1 MPERLELDIRTAPD
15 GRQVIYFP
23 FMTVSDVHWGT
34 RQSRAKRLAHMFE
47 HTASDQLY
55 LVGDIIDGEYMKRK
69 KTWKF
74 GPEDPAQNW
83 HRLGM
88 VHVLRKAGETNWFTG
103 KKCQVTYLPGNHDL
117 DIRNQKKTYRGQ
129 EQVLSNGNAL
139 KPGEEYLHH
148 NLCGKPPLYGIHFEE
163 QVHHED
169 PFGTRIRIEHGDMF
183 DVAAFKQSFA
193 FWYALGDFAEGVLI
207 GADNIYRHIRRFLS
221 GARGP
226 LTEDEEKEITRG
238 SAAWG
243 KWAVKT
249 FTYNWLGVRK
259 EICKRLDADSDA
271 HVLLYGHTHR
281 QNLDFTP
288 QGKAIIND
296 GCNTEDGAQ
305 VFVRDR
311 NGVYALIKWH
321 KDGLEIFKEFKFDP
335 QTHRLVMINA
345 ENRFKSWQEL
355 GVSSFNGDPKPV
367 EDEYTVKADRVIR
380 LLYRLWPPKDRKR
393 MRLMARLKRAALGL
407 FGIKVDMLRAGVI
420 PLWNHR
426 YAEKDDPGIRPIRAA
441 NQNNKPDAARPAA

>member
-1 MPERLELDIRTAPD
+1 MPERLELDIKTAPD

-47 HTASDQLY
+47 HTVSDQLY
-55 LVGDIIDGEYMKRK
+55 LVGDIIDGEYMKHK
-69 KTWKF
+69 KSWKF
-74 GPEDPAQNW
+74 GPEDPGQNW
-83 HRLGM
+83 HRMGLG
-88 VHVLRKAGETNWFTG
+88 HVLRKAGETDWATG
-103 KKCQVTYLPGNHDL
+103 KKCEVTYLPGNHDV
-117 DIRNQKKTYRGQ
+117 DIREQTSVYKSKDAEPYEFTDKKGTRRVLRHGQ
-129 EQVLSNGNAL
+129 RY
-139 KPGEEYLHH
+139 KHH
-148 NLCGKPPLYGIHFEE
+148 NLCGKSIYGIHFEE

-183 DVAAFKQSFA
+183 DIVAFGKFL
-193 FWYALGDFAEGVLI
+193 WLLYAVGDFAEGVLI
-207 GADNIYRHIRRFLS
+207 GADKAYQHIRRFLS
-221 GARGP
+221 GPRGP
-226 LTEDEEKEITRG
+226 ITQEEEKEIARG

-259 EICKRLDADSDA
+259 EICERLDGDNHA
-271 HVLLYGHTHR
+271 HALLYGHTH
-281 QNLDFTP
+281 QQHLDFTL
-288 QGKAIIND
+288 QGKTIIND

-305 VFVRDR
+305 ALVRDK

-345 ENRFKSWQEL
+345 ENSFKSWQEL
-355 GVSSFNGDPKPV
+355 GVSSFNGDPKPF

-380 LLYRLWPPKDRKR
+380 LLYRLWPPKERRR
-393 MRLMARLKRAALGL
+393 MRMVAKLKRAAGKLV
-407 FGIKVDMLRAGVI
+407 GIKVDVPSTGII
-420 PLWNHR
+420 PL
-426 YAEKDDPGIRPIRAA
+426 PPPIRAA
-441 NQNNKPDAARPAA
+441 NQNGKQGIARPAA